1 MAAITSG
8 IFAGAMLS
16 SVLATGASVAG
27 AAAGVAAT
35 AINAAKK
42 SKIKNNAPA
51 YNLDA
56 EKKKAANQEAAANRA
71 RVLSETDTIKTS
83 ALGNTGDT
91 TTKKKTILGG

>member
-56 EKKKAANQEAAANRA
+56 EKKKAAMQTAEANKK
-71 RVLSETDTIKTS
+71 RVMSETNTVRTS

-91 TTKKKTILGG
+91 QVQKKTILGG